1 MPTDEYGPVQE
12 VFRGTSGITKVQVN
26 GRPVFFLQ
34 THFRDVIQR
43 EHQAGRF
50 YEPEE
55 LHLIRTF
62 FPTGGVFCDIG
73 ANVGNHSL
81 YVGLFLE
88 PSRIIC
94 FEPNPAIIPTLRA
107 NILLNG
113 LEDIC
118 DLEHL
123 GLGLSSSFQD
133 RLGMV
138 FGARNVGAGRLRANM
153 GDLRTVPGDSLL
165 ADRRVDFIKLD
176 VEGMEL
182 DVLRGLAQ
190 TIAASRPVIFVE
202 CANLNIDPVID
213 MLGAW
218 GYSKMAE
225 WRRYEQNINL
235 LFQPDASSDA
245 KP

>member
-1 MPTDEYGPVQE
+1 
-12 VFRGTSGITKVQVN
+12 
-26 GRPVFFLQ
+26 
-34 THFRDVIQR
+34 
-43 EHQAGRF
+43 
-50 YEPEE
+50 
-55 LHLIRTF
+55 
-62 FPTGGVFCDIG
+62 
-73 ANVGNHSL
+73 
-81 YVGLFLE
+81 
-88 PSRIIC
+88 
-94 FEPNPAIIPTLRA
+94 
-107 NILLNG
+107 
-113 LEDIC
+113 
-118 DLEHL
+118 
-123 GLGLSSSFQD
+123 
-133 RLGMV
+133 
-138 FGARNVGAGRLRANM
+138 M

-165 ADRRVDFIKLD
+165 ADRRVDFIKID